1 MWQPSEYPL
10 ALQFVVVVLATYR
23 LASLLAREE
32 GPYIPLGTLKDGKF
46 QTGVFERLRQL
57 AGAYGEQS
65 TSLSRG
71 VQCPLCIGVYAAAL
85 IIVLWSVPYADLAV
99 IWLGVAG
106 GAKFLYQLHG
116 GD

>member
-1 MWQPSEYPL
+1 MLNPHEYPL
-10 ALQFVVVVLATYR
+10 VLQFVVVVLAIYR
-23 LASLLAREE
+23 LASLIGREE
-32 GPYIPLGTLKDGKF
+32 GPYLPIGPLKDGQF

-57 AGAYGEQS
+57 TGAYAEQS

-71 VQCPLCIGVYAAAL
+71 IQCPLCIGLYAT
-85 IIVLWSVPYADLAV
+85 IVVIVLWLVPNADLIV
-99 IWLGVAG
+99 LWLGLAG